1 MATPSGGPATSLPP
15 TLSSPELRSV
25 RPAIARR
32 KVVLPQPDGPT
43 THRISCGLTASDSW
57 RNATTAPSRKSLV
70 AWRATIAGAASAGI
84 GTFASVEHVLVAKPG
99 ATFAGH
105 ALLGCGC
112 EILLGPVEHAIGP
125 REEREVQRALRPRV
139 RLMHAAGLAPGKVA
153 GRNPAVMVLQ
163 LAVDHEGLLK
173 PGVLVQRS

>member
-1 MATPSGGPATSLPP
+1 MATPSGGPATGLPP

-32 KVVLPQPDGPT
+32 NVVLPQPDGPT

-70 AWRATIAGAASAGI
+70 AWRATIAGATSAGI
-84 GTFASVEHVLVAKPG
+84 GV
-99 ATFAGH
+99 
-105 ALLGCGC
+105 LLGRGC
-112 EILLGPVEHAIGP
+112 EIVIGPVEHAIGS
-125 REEREVQRALRPRV
+125 REEREMQRAFRSGM

-153 GRNPAVMVLQ
+153 GHNLAVVILK
-163 LAVDHEGLLK
+163 LAVDNEGLLK
-173 PGVLVQRS
+173 PGVLVQRGLRARLELQQHG